1 MNMKFASFDQGADTT
16 AQAQSPSL
24 ADPVDQRPKKQRK
37 VVTVGADWCGYTR
50 KQVDLLK
57 EHCAHEDSKIAY
69 DYIQPERL
77 TDPEVAKSL
86 RAFPTSF
93 CCNADEDSA
102 ECAVQQHKRGKSHV
116 GMRDAK
122 DLERMCS
129 SE

>member
-1 MNMKFASFDQGADTT
+1 MKFSQFDSTTKEPQKTNAEVADRI
-16 AQAQSPSL
+16 QPKK
-24 ADPVDQRPKKQRK
+24 PKKQHK
-37 VVTVGADWCGYTR
+37 VVTVGTDWCGYTR

-57 EHCAHEDSKIAY
+57 EHCSQEGSKIDY
-69 DYIQPERL
+69 DYINPEKL

-93 CCNADEDSA
+93 CCNVDEDSV
-102 ECAVQQHKRGKSHV
+102 ECAIQQHKKGKSHV